1 MSEQQNDAVAMLG
14 DFLELLVEYF
24 RLFGDKPC
32 CANDIIL
39 FLDYLEPIR
48 HAELASRL
56 LTVCEIT
63 PTTLPRSVS
72 SFSYI
77 FFMWQLFLFIFQIFR
92 RENKCRNIFA
102 HYKFRE
108 FAVHMR

>member
-1 MSEQQNDAVAMLG
+1 MVRGPCLGRLELHKVMNEQNDAVAMLG

-72 SFSYI
+72 
-77 FFMWQLFLFIFQIFR
+77 
-92 RENKCRNIFA
+92 
-102 HYKFRE
+102 
-108 FAVHMR
+108 